1 MGVVPVLGHPRPG
14 VLARACDTARGSGW
28 RGVLLAALLIPEL
41 AYDVY
46 LQVVFVSCLKDI
58 SLGRGAE
65 WGHVHHAA
73 LGSDR

>member
-1 MGVVPVLGHPRPG
+1 M
-14 VLARACDTARGSGW
+14 
-28 RGVLLAALLIPEL
+28 LLAALLIPEL

-73 LGSDR
+73 PGSDR